1 VASKNYYSPPEEM
14 IRTGIALFNYEIFNK
29 SVIKLNPFYK
39 LIFIETKNVFT
50 RILKK
55 LTVVKKIFKVLIF
68 SWI

>member
-1 VASKNYYSPPEEM
+1 MASKTYYSPPEE
-14 IRTGIALFNYEIFNK
+14 IIITGIALFNYEIFNK

-39 LIFIETKNVFT
+39 LIFIETKNVLT

-55 LTVVKKIFKVLIF
+55 LTVVKKIFKALIF